1 MDLHYNNQ
9 SLAALK
15 LLNEIEQVY
24 NSLSKPIILN
34 CYIAGGIAVNF
45 YTGQRATADLDL
57 EFDKRIVLPKLS
69 VEFENQKI
77 YLDTNYTSSLG
88 LIYADYK
95 NDAIEI
101 TQYQPT
107 DSTIKI
113 KPYLFSPEDLVI
125 SKLSRWGENDQK
137 DVQRLID
144 LKLVDKD
151 LLNEKIEDA
160 LIDYIGYDKFLKCN
174 IKEMNEMFPN
184 GKILRASPS
193 YKNGC

>member
-1 MDLHYNNQ
+1 ML
-9 SLAALK
+9 SLK
-15 LLNEIEQVY
+15 
-24 NSLSKPIILN
+24 K
-34 CYIAGGIAVNF
+34 
-45 YTGQRATADLDL
+45 
-57 EFDKRIVLPKLS
+57 
-69 VEFENQKI
+69 QKI
-77 YLDTNYTSSLG
+77 YIDTNYTSSLG

-101 TQYQPT
+101 KQYQPT

-125 SKLSRWGENDQK
+125 SKLSRWAENDQK
-137 DVQRLID
+137 DVQSLID
-144 LKLVDKD
+144 LKLLDKD

-174 IKEMNEMFPN
+174 IKEMNEMFTN
-184 GKILRASPS
+184 GKFLRTSPS

>member
-24 NSLSKPIILN
+24 NSSSRPVILN

-137 DVQRLID
+137 DVQSLID

-160 LIDYIGYDKFLKCN
+160 LIISVMIN
-174 IKEMNEMFPN
+174 
-184 GKILRASPS
+184 S
-193 YKNGC
+193 